1 MKIHEMRPVI
11 SILLCFLLYG
21 CVGIDYL
28 DDPVIGESIV
38 VSPNPIAVIVD
49 KVYQATYV
57 FKDQYGL
64 AKEVSPIWSMSNPGI
79 ATVDDNGL
87 VTGKKQGQTF
97 LRVAYSVAKD
107 SALVTVVV
115 DPNAVA
121 KVEIVGSIKNLSIG
135 QSVTLTATIKNS
147 SDQPISG
154 KTINWQSNNDLV
166 ISISS
171 NGLAT
176 AKSNGIASVVAVV
189 DGVSSNPV
197 LISVGNLIR
206 VGTFVKSGGYEA
218 SGSCN
223 LSAENNMLIL
233 KFESDFKTSFALG
246 TYIYLS
252 TTNTI
257 ASTVKAAGLELGQ
270 ITQNG
275 VHSFDITALNS
286 SVKIDDYKYVIIL
299 CKPATLIFGYAE
311 LK

>member
-1 MKIHEMRPVI
+1 MRPVI

-64 AKEVSPIWSMSNPGI
+64 AKEVSPIWSTSNPEI
-79 ATVDDNGL
+79 ATVDNKGL

-97 LRVAYSVAKD
+97 LKVAYSVAKD
-107 SALVTVVV
+107 SVLVTVVASS
-115 DPNAVA
+115 NAVA
-121 KVEIVGSIKNLSIG
+121 KVEIVESMKILTIG
-135 QSVTLTATIKNS
+135 QSVTLTATIKNIN
-147 SDQPISG
+147 DQAISG

-166 ISISS
+166 ISINSD
-171 NGLAT
+171 GVAT
-176 AKSNGIASVVAVV
+176 AKSNGTASVVAVV

-197 LISVGNLIR
+197 NIVVGNMIK
-206 VGTFVKSGGYEA
+206 VGMFVRSSGGYEA
-218 SGSCN
+218 AGSCK
-223 LSAENNMLIL
+223 LSTENNMLIL

-246 TYIYLS
+246 TFVYLS
-252 TTNTI
+252 NNNTN

-275 VHSFDITALNS
+275 IQSFNITALNPT
-286 SVKIDDYKYVIIL
+286 VKIDDYKYVIIL
-299 CKPATLIFGYAE
+299 CKPATVIFGYAE